1 MSSSAK
7 GIIIIGSEGIMIEAE
22 CHVSKGLPKMI
33 IVGLGGKA
41 IDEAKERIRAAFINT
56 GLKLPKRRI
65 TINLAPA
72 DVRKE
77 STSLDLAIAAAIL
90 QAGQLAKRSF
100 SEQEILIGELALDGS
115 VRPVRGIIGKI
126 LAAQHHGVNTFYI
139 PMGNLSQARL
149 IPGVTLMP
157 IDTLRDLYLHLNDET
172 KLVAY
177 SGGHAIVTNY
187 QTDDTVLASIV
198 GQARAKRAL
207 AIAAAGGHNML
218 LCGPPGTGKSMLA
231 KALISLLPP
240 LSHQEILEV
249 THLHSLANSRYDE
262 LVTSRPFRAPHHT
275 SSHVAVIG
283 GGADTRPGEITLSHR
298 GVLLLDE
305 IPEFSR
311 TTLEAL
317 RQPLED
323 KYVTISRIKQSV
335 RYPANFTLIAT
346 ANPCPC
352 GYYASEQECQCS
364 MSEVI
369 RYQRKV
375 SGPILDRI
383 DLQVDV
389 ESVDTT
395 HLLSERPTSSDNPTQ
410 KQIIAARDIQFNRL
424 KEQKL
429 NADLT
434 NQELRIYA
442 QLSPGATA
450 LLNAA
455 AERLRVSARG
465 YMRVVRLART
475 IADLDNSVPIS
486 ETHISEAIQYRG
498 MRTFEH

>member
-1 MSSSAK
+1 
-7 GIIIIGSEGIMIEAE
+7 
-22 CHVSKGLPKMI
+22 
-33 IVGLGGKA
+33 
-41 IDEAKERIRAAFINT
+41 
-56 GLKLPKRRI
+56 
-65 TINLAPA
+65 
-72 DVRKE
+72 
-77 STSLDLAIAAAIL
+77 
-90 QAGQLAKRSF
+90 
-100 SEQEILIGELALDGS
+100 
-115 VRPVRGIIGKI
+115 
-126 LAAQHHGVNTFYI
+126 
-139 PMGNLSQARL
+139 
-149 IPGVTLMP
+149 
-157 IDTLRDLYLHLNDET
+157 
-172 KLVAY
+172 
-177 SGGHAIVTNY
+177 
-187 QTDDTVLASIV
+187 
-198 GQARAKRAL
+198 
-207 AIAAAGGHNML
+207 
-218 LCGPPGTGKSMLA
+218 
-231 KALISLLPP
+231 
-240 LSHQEILEV
+240 LEV